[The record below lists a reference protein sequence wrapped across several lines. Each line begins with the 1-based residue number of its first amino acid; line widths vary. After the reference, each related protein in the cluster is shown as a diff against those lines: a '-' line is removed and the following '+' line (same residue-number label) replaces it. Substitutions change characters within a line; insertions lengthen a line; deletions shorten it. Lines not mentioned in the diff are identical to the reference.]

1 MTTPLLRTLGVLRR
15 GCVFSGVVF
24 ASTLALVGC
33 VDAPPPNQ
41 RPLAVAIDTSRGV
54 GAARLVLKARA
65 ASQLREWSGSP
76 RSVFTVSVAG
86 MDSVAVAGKYATN
99 DTALEFTPAFPL
111 DAGRSYTVSIG
122 SSRRR
127 DTLTIPART
136 AGVLTKVVR
145 VFPSADSVPEN
156 LLRLYIE
163 FSAPMSR
170 DGAIGFVHL
179 LDDKGI
185 EVQRAFL
192 PVDGDFWNGA
202 RTRYTLF
209 LDPGRVKRGILPN
222 EQMGRPLTVGHRFTL
237 RVDSTWRDGQGATL
251 ASAFTHPMRVGPA
264 DLQPLR
270 LADWRVTTPGPKSV
284 DQLVVRFPKALD
296 HGLLHRA
303 LGVETLGGRSVK
315 GTVEVDSGERTWR
328 FSPAEPWRAGEYQLV
343 VLSILEDVAGNR
355 VNRQFEA
362 DRFDRVDSTA
372 AQPRFYLPVSI
383 R

>member
-1 MTTPLLRTLGVLRR
+1 MTTPPFRTLGVLRR
-15 GCVFSGVVF
+15 GCVLSGLMAV
-24 ASTLALVGC
+24 VGC
-33 VDAPPPNQ
+33 IDAPPPNQ
-41 RPLAVAIDTSRGV
+41 RPLSVAIDTSRGV

-65 ASQLREWSGSP
+65 ASQLREWSGKP

-86 MDSVAVAGKYATN
+86 IDSVAVAGTYATN

-111 DAGRSYTVSIG
+111 DAGRAYTVSIG

-127 DTLTIPART
+127 DTLTIPAR
-136 AGVLTKVVR
+136 AGGVLTKALR
-145 VFPSADSVPEN
+145 VLPGVDSVPEN

-170 DGAIGFVHL
+170 DGAIAFVHL
-179 LDDKGI
+179 LDEKGV

-192 PVDGDFWNGA
+192 PVDGDFWNA
-202 RTRYTLF
+202 DRTRYTLF

-222 EQMGRPLTVGHRFTL
+222 EQLGRPLTAGRRFTL
-237 RVDSTWRDGQGATL
+237 RVDSTWRDGQGAML
-251 ASAFTHPMRVGPA
+251 ASSFTRSLRVGPA

-270 LADWRVTTPGPKSV
+270 LADWRVSTPSPKSV
-284 DQLVVRFPKALD
+284 DQLVVRFPKPLD
-296 HGLLHRA
+296 NGLLRRA
-303 LGVETLGGRSVK
+303 LGVETLGGRPVK
-315 GTVEVDSGERTWR
+315 GTVEVDTGERVWR
-328 FSPAEPWRAGEYQLV
+328 FSPTEPWRAGEYRLV

-362 DRFDRVDSTA
+362 GRFDRVDSTT
-372 AQPRFYLPVSI
+372 AQPRFFLPISI